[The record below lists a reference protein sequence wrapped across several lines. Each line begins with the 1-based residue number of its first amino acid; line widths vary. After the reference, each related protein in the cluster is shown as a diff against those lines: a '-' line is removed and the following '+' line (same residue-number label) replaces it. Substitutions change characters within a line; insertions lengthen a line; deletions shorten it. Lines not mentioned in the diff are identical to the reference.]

1 MRSAF
6 IACLALIAVIAG
18 LAACG
23 KSTDVTTA
31 SISTPTTPIDT
42 SSPVDGDWL
51 VQRLSDE
58 PAHLNPLTAT
68 DAYSSAINAL
78 IFDGLIERD
87 NETMQYKSNAA
98 ESWEISDDHLTYTFH
113 LRKDVVF
120 SDGEPLTAKDVKF
133 TFDKVMDPTTDA
145 AHLRNYYQDVLNC
158 EIVDD
163 YTVRFTC
170 SQPYFKHLAMLGELG
185 IMPQHIYS
193 QGDFNSCPYNRKPV
207 GSGPYK
213 FQTWDTGTQ
222 IVLSRNEN
230 YWKEKPHVLKRVFKV
245 VTDPNASFQLLDRQ
259 ELDYM
264 GLTPELLINRA
275 QRPEFKEHFD
285 VHKYYS
291 SYYNYVGWN
300 MRRPQFKDKMVRRA
314 LTMMLDKQLILETI
328 YYGLGKEVVS
338 GFFIDSPEYDKSIE
352 SWPYDPPQAAKLL
365 AEAGWVD
372 TNANGIL
379 DKDGV
384 EFQFEMLIRAG
395 SPEAEAIT
403 TVYQEELKRVGIEM
417 NIRSLEWATFLGRVD
432 DRNFDSVIL
441 GWSSPPTE
449 GDPYQVW
456 HSSQIE
462 KGSNFVAFN
471 HPESDRIIEQARLEF
486 DTEKRVELYHKF
498 NRILH
503 EEQPYTFLFC
513 TQSLS
518 AVSKRF
524 QNVKVYPAGMDAR
537 EWWVPLPLQ
546 RFQ

>member
-1 MRSAF
+1 M
-6 IACLALIAVIAG
+6 L
-18 LAACG
+18 
-23 KSTDVTTA
+23 
-31 SISTPTTPIDT
+31 
-42 SSPVDGDWL
+42 
-51 VQRLSDE
+51 
-58 PAHLNPLTAT
+58 LNPGR
-68 DAYSSAINAL
+68 Y
-78 IFDGLIERD
+78 
-87 NETMQYKSNAA
+87 
-98 ESWEISDDHLTYTFH
+98 

-314 LTMMLDKQLILETI
+314 LTMML
-328 YYGLGKEVVS
+328 
-338 GFFIDSPEYDKSIE
+338 
-352 SWPYDPPQAAKLL
+352 
-365 AEAGWVD
+365 
-372 TNANGIL
+372 
-379 DKDGV
+379 
-384 EFQFEMLIRAG
+384 
-395 SPEAEAIT
+395 
-403 TVYQEELKRVGIEM
+403 
-417 NIRSLEWATFLGRVD
+417 
-432 DRNFDSVIL
+432 
-441 GWSSPPTE
+441 
-449 GDPYQVW
+449 
-456 HSSQIE
+456 
-462 KGSNFVAFN
+462 
-471 HPESDRIIEQARLEF
+471 
-486 DTEKRVELYHKF
+486 HK
-498 NRILH
+498 
-503 EEQPYTFLFC
+503 
-513 TQSLS
+513 
-518 AVSKRF
+518 
-524 QNVKVYPAGMDAR
+524 
-537 EWWVPLPLQ
+537 
-546 RFQ
+546 